1 MSNPEEVRPGFG
13 SGPDSGV
20 TPRSFSRRQVLANS
34 GKAGL
39 LAASLGGIA
48 GLLDACGTS
57 AGTSTGAS
65 GSGTTAAGAP
75 TRGGTLTA
83 ALTGNPTSMDP
94 ATANIYTGDE
104 VYNNIF
110 SKLIEMQTN
119 GSFGPALATKWTQK
133 SPTTWVFDL
142 VDNAKFHN
150 GEKFTAA
157 DVKYTFDRILDKA
170 TGSPYVPN
178 YAAIDG
184 IEVLSPTQVQF
195 TLKQPFGPFLTNL
208 SLNAQIVNQKAIEA
222 GNSKLHPI
230 GTGPFQFASWT
241 QNQNL
246 VVKRFDGYFTAK
258 QPYLDGI
265 KFEFLQNNQTRIQA
279 LESGQLDWAD
289 AVPLSQLPGL
299 KSGSSVRVVGSS
311 AAGIPDFLAFNT
323 AKPPFNNKA
332 LRQAI
337 AYAIG
342 TAEIVKLAYFGVGAE
357 PGGQEVGS
365 ASPWYGGTNPY
376 GTTPNIAKAKQ
387 MLAQAGH
394 PRGLT
399 FEYLGLPQY
408 PNLLTTGEVIQSQLK
423 KIGVTM
429 NITQMEST
437 AWLDKY
443 VASDFEATTAYWAG
457 TVDPD
462 NFYSNIILSTAAE
475 NFSKYKNPAV
485 DKLIKQANTATTV
498 AERKPLYE
506 KIRSLV
512 WEDCPLIFTAYETT
526 SYVMTPKVYG
536 STINPPLDLRLGQ
549 VWKTT

>member
-1 MSNPEEVRPGFG
+1 MSNPEQPRPGFG
-13 SGPDSGV
+13 TSPDSSLTG
-20 TPRSFSRRQVLANS
+20 RSISRRRLLASS

-39 LAASLGGIA
+39 LAASLGGMA
-48 GLLDACGTS
+48 GLLEACGTS
-57 AGTSTGAS
+57 AGGGGQKAA
-65 GSGTTAAGAP
+65 TAAGAP
-75 TRGGTLTA
+75 TRGGTLSA

-104 VYNNIF
+104 VYCNIF
-110 SKLIEMQTN
+110 SKLLNMQTD

-178 YAAIDG
+178 YAVIDG
-184 IEVLSPTQVQF
+184 IEVLSPTKVMF
-195 TLKQPFGPFLTNL
+195 TLKTPYGPFLTNL
-208 SLNAQIVNQKAIEA
+208 CGNAQIVNQKAIES
-222 GNSKLHPI
+222 GNPKLHPI
-230 GTGPFQFASWT
+230 GTGPFQFVSWQQT
-241 QNQNL
+241 QSL
-246 VVKRFDGYFTAK
+246 EVKRFDGYFTAK

-265 KFEFLQNNQTRIQA
+265 KFEFLQNNQSRIQA

-289 AVPLSQLPGL
+289 AVPLSQLPSL
-299 KSGSSVRVVGSS
+299 KSGSSVQVVGSS
-311 AAGIPDFLAFNT
+311 AAGIPDFLALNT

-332 LRQAI
+332 LRQAL

-365 ASPWYGGTNPY
+365 ASQWYGGTNPY

-387 MLAQAGH
+387 KLAEAGH

-399 FEYLGLPQY
+399 FEYLGLSQY

-443 VASDFEATTAYWAG
+443 VASDFEATSAYWAG

-485 DKLIKQANTATTV
+485 DKLITQANTATTV

-506 KIRSLV
+506 KIRALV

-526 SYVMTPKVYG
+526 NYVMTPKVHG
-536 STINPPLDLRLGQ
+536 STINPPLELRLGQ
-549 VWKTT
+549 VWKTA